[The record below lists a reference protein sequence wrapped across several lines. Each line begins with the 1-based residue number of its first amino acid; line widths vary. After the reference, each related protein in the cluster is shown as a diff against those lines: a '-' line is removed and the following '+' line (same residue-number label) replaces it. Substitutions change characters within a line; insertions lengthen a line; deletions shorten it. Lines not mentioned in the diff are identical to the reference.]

1 MVLHEWQECS
11 THPRPLLLDIW
22 IVTGIGLRSTCSVSD
37 DNNLKNLMKVIF
49 ENHDDEGLKKK
60 NTYVHGNTQ
69 GISLGS

>member
-1 MVLHEWQECS
+1 
-11 THPRPLLLDIW
+11 
-22 IVTGIGLRSTCSVSD
+22 
-37 DNNLKNLMKVIF
+37 MKVIF